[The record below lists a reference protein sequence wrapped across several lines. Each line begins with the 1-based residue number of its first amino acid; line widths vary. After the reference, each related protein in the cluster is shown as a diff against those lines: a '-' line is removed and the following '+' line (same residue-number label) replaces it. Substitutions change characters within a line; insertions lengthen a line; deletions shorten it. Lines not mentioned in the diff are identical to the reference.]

1 MADRYSLPEEPEVEM
16 TDSNLKLQEVLK
28 HFNRR
33 VENAPCT
40 YLLCSGSDFVEDYT
54 LALDLDKNVHGKKF
68 YRGPRGL
75 AVDLKIDYEKAFKEA
90 FFESFPSRATFGLR
104 SPRFLQDALAV
115 YDLTARLSTKL
126 EGDRELIQY
135 DIVGDRVQDV
145 AFGDLLDL
153 DKIPKKYLGLMN
165 NIQKGED
172 ARKAVDLAFDLWEW
186 DNDM

>member
-1 MADRYSLPEEPEVEM
+1 MNY
-16 TDSNLKLQEVLK
+16 
-28 HFNRR
+28 F
-33 VENAPCT
+33 
-40 YLLCSGSDFVEDYT
+40 SDTT
-54 LALDLDKNVHGKKF
+54 LA
-68 YRGPRGL
+68 
-75 AVDLKIDYEKAFKEA
+75 A
-90 FFESFPSRATFGLR
+90 
-104 SPRFLQDALAV
+104 

-153 DKIPKKYLGLMN
+153 NKLPEKYLKLMN